1 MIYRSTNEMKNRKII
16 IGILMLLSFCM
27 LASFASALP
36 IEVTNPSPP
45 NGATDV
51 TPSATLAINSVINS
65 SNGSQMMGF
74 MWTNIS
80 GVYAQSNWVGPFGN
94 DTINWQMNASDYSTF
109 YEWGVYANDSW
120 GNSLNQSWDFTTED
134 APVAP
139 PSSSGVDLVTK
150 GIIGLTMIFVALGGL
165 YFVYAIYFT
174 GKKLKIKD
182 MMEIVYILVFLGIA
196 EVIIAVVL
204 ATL

>member
-1 MIYRSTNEMKNRKII
+1 MIIRSTNEMKNKILI
-16 IGILMLLSFCM
+16 AVLMLVSFCL

-36 IEVTNPSPP
+36 IEVTNPIPA
-45 NGATDV
+45 NGAIDV
-51 TPSATLAINSVINS
+51 PVDAALDIHSNITSA
-65 SNGSQMMGF
+65 NGSDMMGF

-80 GVYAQSNWVGPFGN
+80 GVYNQGNWVGAFTN
-94 DTINWQMNASDYSTF
+94 TTINWVIDASDYSTF
-109 YEWGVYANDSW
+109 YEWGVYVNDSW
-120 GNSLNQSWDFTTED
+120 GNDINQSWNFTTED
-134 APVAP
+134 APVTP